1 MQCFADRHPAARRDS
16 LGPLGGGGQLGGLHE
31 EEVTRLV
38 DQLPAKAKLPLDA
51 VHSAADTQFG
61 QTGFLGDFPKGGG
74 LPIMIDGDMD
84 AGVWS
89 CGMVAG
95 LIRDVP
101 SCKELVD
108 RIMAE
113 AESLITR
120 RLAGFVGVA
129 A

>member
-1 MQCFADRHPAARRDS
+1 MLTHLSIRDFAVVAATELD
-16 LGPLGGGGQLGGLHE
+16 
-31 EEVTRLV
+31 TRLV
-38 DQLPAKAKLPLDA
+38 MRPLRNTERVLRNAA
-51 VHSAADTQFG
+51 VDRLLEKERS
-61 QTGFLGDFPKGGG
+61 LGASLRFEDIIDEVAGVYPK
-74 LPIMIDGDMD
+74 IMLDGNMD

-101 SCKELVD
+101 TCKELVD

-120 RLAGFVGVA
+120 RLAGIVGVKA
-129 A
+129 